1 MAKIRDLAP
10 QTERLVGQLTYSG
23 IGGTSETWTRSA
35 DLIAATAGDEGV
47 AMRAE
52 GGTCVL

>member
-35 DLIAATAGDEGV
+35 DLVAATAGDEGV

-52 GGTCVL
+52 RGTCVL

>member
-1 MAKIRDLAP
+1 MAKIKDLAP

-23 IGGTSETWTRSA
+23 IGGTSETLAWSA
-35 DLIAATAGDEGV
+35 DLVAATAGDEGV

-52 GGTCVL
+52 GGTCLL

>member
-1 MAKIRDLAP
+1 VAKIRDLAP

-23 IGGTSETWTRSA
+23 IGGTSETLAWSA
-35 DLIAATAGDEGV
+35 DLVAATAGDEGV

-52 GGTCVL
+52 GGTCLL